1 MTIYQRMRIGS
12 TAIALLLAT
21 GATAQAQNFEVGADL
36 NFLTLAQSEGQ
47 ATGYGFN
54 LAPEIWAN
62 YQTAGGLDIGMR
74 WFWLDATT
82 PDAGSV
88 YERVAMQ
95 TIDLTVGKPFEI
107 GSGISASLMGG
118 LRYATYAEYRS
129 PANVLDVPQAYGF
142 MAGVE
147 VNASLSEAF
156 SIYGKGSNA
165 IMYAPE
171 YADGGSSEFN
181 LGFNITEV
189 ELGVQFDRPMAN
201 GGAFYLRLA
210 GVGKMWNGVSDDD
223 SENMSAFGAS
233 LDLGISF

>member
-1 MTIYQRMRIGS
+1 MP
-12 TAIALLLAT
+12 LLLAA
-21 GATAQAQNFEVGADL
+21 GATAQAQSFEVGADL

-82 PDAGSV
+82 ADPGSD

-95 TIDLTVGKPFEI
+95 TIDLTLGKPFEI
-107 GSGISASLMGG
+107 GSGISASLTGG
-118 LRYATYAEYRS
+118 MRYATYTEYRT
-129 PANVLDVPQAYGF
+129 PASFLDVPQAYGF
-142 MAGVE
+142 MAGLE
-147 VNASLSEAF
+147 VNAGLSEAF
-156 SIYGKGSNA
+156 SIYGKGSSA

-171 YADGGSSEFN
+171 YADGGFAN
-181 LGFNITEV
+181 YDLGFNITEV

-201 GGAFYLRLA
+201 GGAFYARLA
-210 GVGKMWNGVSDDD
+210 GVGKIWNGVSDND

-233 LDLGISF
+233 LDVGVSF